1 MDINKINYYELLYI
15 ILKYQQNINLIINF
29 YEYNPIDLPFYL
41 TNKYLELL
49 NEYSNKSKENVINI
63 LFNPKIEYR
72 YFCYNLL
79 DQIKKYKLPEI
90 YLNLDYETVLME
102 FRPLL
107 HLEFIIRNT
116 IRKIGNKWSHT
127 IVCGNLNYNYIVDI
141 CKDISNIKIIKLN
154 YDNMTVKECER
165 LVKKLDFWNMFYG
178 KKLLFYHEDSY
189 VFKTNIDDFIQWD
202 YIGANFPIE
211 HNVNSYHVGNGG
223 FSIRTKSILCDIIK
237 LRMMI
242 NDPNDDNLNEDV
254 YFTKFMIEYNIG
266 KLANIDEANKFSCEY
281 YITDDVLGSHNFVSY
296 NYRWKS
302 LIYNNILNYY

>member
-15 ILKYQQNINLIINF
+15 ILKYQKNINLIINF
-29 YEYNPIDLPFYL
+29 YIYNPIDLPFYL

-49 NEYSNKSKENVINI
+49 NEYCNKSNENITNI

-79 DQIKKYKLPEI
+79 DEIKKYKLPEI

-107 HLEFIIRNT
+107 HLEFIIKNT

-127 IVCGNLNYNYIVDI
+127 IVCGNLNYDFIVNI
-141 CKDISNIKIIKLN
+141 CKDINNIKIIKLN
-154 YDNMTVKECER
+154 YDNMNVNEYS
-165 LVKKLDFWNMFYG
+165 LFIKKIDFWNMFYG
-178 KKLLFYHEDSY
+178 KKLLLYQEDTF
-189 VFKTNIDDFIQWD
+189 VFKTNIDDFINWD
-202 YIGANFPIE
+202 YIGASFPIE
-211 HNVNSYHVGNGG
+211 HNVNSHHVGNGG
-223 FSIRTKSILCDIIK
+223 FSIRTKSVLCDIIK

-266 KLANIDEANKFSCEY
+266 KLANIEEANKFSCEY
-281 YITDDVLGSHNFVSY
+281 FITDDALGSHNFVSF
-296 NYRWKS
+296 NYKWKS
-302 LIYNNILNYY
+302 LIYNNILKYY